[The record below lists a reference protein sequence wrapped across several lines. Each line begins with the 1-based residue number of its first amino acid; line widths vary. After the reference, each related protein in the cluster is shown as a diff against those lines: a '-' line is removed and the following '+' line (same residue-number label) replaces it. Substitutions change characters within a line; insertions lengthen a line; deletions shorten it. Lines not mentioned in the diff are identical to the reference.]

1 VKVNLSSFR
10 RISLSRK
17 TRLIASLLILFLA
30 WEAIAGFVEVF
41 RNVPFPT
48 PLETFTRLADL
59 VTGEPLYGIPI
70 YKHLVDSV
78 SRWILGFSLA
88 VAVGIPLG
96 ILLGYSTAMWDL
108 FMPIIY
114 VIQTIPGPAWIAV
127 ALMLF
132 GLGNAPAVFMIFIV
146 VFHAVVITTASGARG
161 ISRRYV
167 NAAKMLGADSATIF
181 FKVFLP
187 AATLPIVSGLRI
199 GLGNGWRVMVA
210 AEMIAGTASGLGYSI
225 IESRWSLDFT
235 SAFVC
240 MLLVSAFGLLTQR
253 VIFAKIE
260 RRIMRRV
267 GLMEVS

>member
-1 VKVNLSSFR
+1 MKVNLEWLR
-10 RISLSRK
+10 RAIPR
-17 TRLIASLLILFLA
+17 RARVVVSLLILLLA
-30 WEAIAGFVEVF
+30 WEAVAGFVEAF
-41 RNVPFPT
+41 KHVPFPT
-48 PLETFTRLADL
+48 PLETFTRLAEL
-59 VTGEPLYGIPI
+59 ATGKPLYGIPL
-70 YKHLVDSV
+70 YRHLVDSV
-78 SRWILGFSLA
+78 FRWILGFSLA

-96 ILLGYSTAMWDL
+96 ILLGYSETMWDL

-127 ALMLF
+127 ALILF

-167 NAAKMLGADSATIF
+167 NAAKMLGADEFTIF

-240 MLLVSAFGLLTQR
+240 MLLVSVFGLLTQR
-253 VIFAKIE
+253 ILFARIE
-260 RRIMRRV
+260 HRIMRRI
-267 GLMEVS
+267 GLKEVS